1 MSKYRQVALKA
12 AKLAGERLMRSYAS
26 LKDTD
31 ITKKGAHDL
40 VTSAD
45 IEANTAIIKTIKR
58 EYPDH
63 DFLSEETGLEN
74 NPEAYMWIID
84 PLDGTLNYTLKI
96 PLFCTAI
103 ALVYKTEVVLSII
116 YAPMLEEFY
125 YAERGTGAFLNDRK
139 IHVSEN
145 STLIESIITLS
156 RSHHRDSHVR
166 SAQVA
171 QKLSR
176 TAMNTR
182 RLGSGSLDLAYVSAG
197 RTDGVVIPPPD
208 VSQWDIAPGALLVQE
223 AGGKVT
229 DYEGNPWTLK
239 SESAIA
245 TNGVIHEQLIKA
257 IE

>member
-1 MSKYRQVALKA
+1 MTTFKQIALKA
-12 AKLAGERLMRSYAS
+12 AKLAGDRLMRSYAS

-31 ITKKGAHDL
+31 IEKKGAHDL

-45 IEANTAIIKTIKR
+45 FEANNAIISTIKH

-63 DFLSEETGLEN
+63 DFYSEETGLEK
-74 NPEAYMWIID
+74 NPESYMWVID

-103 ALVYKTEVVLSII
+103 ALVRRRELLLSII
-116 YAPMLEEFY
+116 YAPMLDELY
-125 YAERGTGAFLNDRK
+125 YAERGAGAYLNDRRIK
-139 IHVSEN
+139 VSGN
-145 STLIESIITLS
+145 TRLIDAVITLS

-182 RLGSGSLDLAYVSAG
+182 RLGSGSLDLAYVAVG

-208 VSQWDIAPGALLVQE
+208 VSEWDVAPGALLVRE
-223 AGGKVT
+223 AGGVVS
-229 DYEGNPWTLK
+229 DYGGKPWSLD

-245 TNGVIHEQLIKA
+245 TNGLIHEQLIKA
-257 IE
+257 IA